1 MRHLTGV
8 VFEGDKKPKEF
19 MDIDEVLKQV
29 AVVTLMVKQ
38 KVPLNTPGSMR
49 RTAHWRLSQSF

>member
-1 MRHLTGV
+1 MRYLTGV
-8 VFEGDKKPKEF
+8 VFEGGKKPKEF
-19 MDIDEVLKQV
+19 IDIDKVLKQV
-29 AVVTLMVKQ
+29 TIGTLMLKQ